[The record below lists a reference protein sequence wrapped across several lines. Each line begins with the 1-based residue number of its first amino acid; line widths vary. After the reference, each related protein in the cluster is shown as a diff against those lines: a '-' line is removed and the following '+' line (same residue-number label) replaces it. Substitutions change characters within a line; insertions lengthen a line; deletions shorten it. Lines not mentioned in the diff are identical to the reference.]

1 MIIIVC
7 LDIAGK
13 PEYISEYLSR
23 KKEILNMRRTKKSRI
38 DRFLD
43 IIDGTTKF
51 LRSRKVASGAL
62 VAAIFG
68 ALLKLT
74 EITKTFP
81 PPADT
86 LGNVIIFAAVLAV
99 VVDICK
105 GGLFD

>member
-1 MIIIVC
+1 M
-7 LDIAGK
+7 AGK
-13 PEYISEYLSR
+13 R
-23 KKEILNMRRTKKSRI
+23 KSRL

-43 IIDGTTKF
+43 IVDSTAKF
-51 LRSRKVASGAL
+51 LRSRKMASGAL
-62 VAAIFG
+62 VAAVFG

-99 VVDICK
+99 IVDICK